1 MRLPHRAAAGPGGT
15 TLASW
20 GERMQCVEGSA
31 DVEDSGN
38 RALRLAVSAAQTAAQ
53 AVASPPCSFRLLDN
67 VDFLID
73 VVFLD
78 SRAVA
83 DRVEEKTNT
92 ERVPRRR
99 RRSRGGERSSVETAA
114 KGEKPREKTRRRKV
128 SPSGPRALRGKEA
141 ESDSEGPEASVLPSS
156 DEELQRYAD
165 RTAGSA
171 TFPVPPSGTAAEST
185 RPDAARMPSCAE
197 VEQCKENERN
207 YKEARTCLSLFARHP
222 AAWSLCLRALERAA
236 ALLSPNCLLA
246 NNELPSQP
254 RGLSSLR
261 DFSLFSDSA
270 PGSLSACWRPDCL
283 TESPSILKS
292 NTRSNS
298 TYSSN
303 SSAPLT
309 TETEAA
315 PVSSPSLHSS
325 GARCRR
331 SVEHGG
337 DDKSQ
342 FGSLEIRDAAHLG
355 MLGEGAAGVSLGSA
369 QFARVSVREEEAK
382 RRLFARSLFAA
393 RVLRLL
399 ANVGLPFLQLPL
411 PPPRLRSQELWRR
424 RMQLSL
430 FPEAEGATSGGG
442 SGDQEVEEDGTF
454 EILPALCFGGEKP
467 LHVNQ
472 GGMQTPTVGRQ
483 EGGFFFRV
491 SPFVPLSLAP
501 PPLAAPQLLHREL
514 AALLQL
520 SCLYTSL
527 FLAASRE
534 SCALPASGS
543 ASTSSDAGERVE
555 APGLPEA
562 KSGDGASE
570 TEGRAQRDRF
580 REVTETL
587 YEAAA
592 SLLAHI
598 VAQQQLNSGT
608 SLPLLQQKTGIQRAV
623 SVARLFCFA
632 GADADLLSS
641 SLSAPKREPSEAGT
655 GAEGQRSGDG
665 LLARAV
671 FARVSVGLVQA
682 LAQLAVS
689 RDSHLASAE
698 HRALFRD
705 AFLQESPLV
714 LLLLQEA
721 LSVAVS
727 LLETTFPQSES
738 EACLDAAEARP
749 TPQKRRQLETSHRGP
764 SPLFPRVTAFSH
776 DLLSVSLE
784 TTRQILRFWKSCL
797 GNETEQAFV
806 PRVQGGSVGDS
817 FTHPDASKKETG
829 PSCAGASAQRN
840 ADRWSETRSCRGRG
854 KAAGAEIQGETE
866 DRFSSG
872 ATQEGKDEA
881 DLSAHLGSGDAAS
894 GCLARKQKSE
904 RSNGGLSL
912 EKSEAC
918 LKGIAAA
925 LVLGDGEIVR
935 RLVTSLL
942 VLLQAIPGVATREVP
957 PGSSV
962 SNGKR
967 SFAVPASSIGFFG
980 GSAKA
985 DLCVHAL
992 ASDVVALFFSLSSS
1006 FFFLPSPYLPRP
1018 PLRDAVVSTYGSSQS
1033 PSLSPTCLYASSP
1046 PSSLPSSSTPFP
1058 RSCPLLSIEGASEA
1072 TAGEVAAH
1080 VEAAAKETPRVLPRL
1095 LRWIQLAAGRD
1106 SLCRTVACLLPLLRA
1121 SSPRLSAFQLH
1132 AVRLL
1137 LAWILPL
1144 SRQLCPSLLAAH
1156 LLYGETSPG
1165 DGEAKREDGGRASD
1179 LGRRGKEKAK
1189 AEKRASRDAAPSGS
1203 GLGDA
1208 EIFALS
1214 ARLHLPVVG
1223 TLHAGSETAP
1233 LARRQSAE
1241 ASGLRQAQEPAR
1253 KSGGGSREG
1262 RAGGAPSRRR
1272 GRSGDEREKEK
1283 TEAGLC
1289 QAHCAE
1295 ENAELGKSQSFLE
1308 SLSPPV
1314 LILLRFLA
1322 LLQHS
1327 RDLEESDALAAVECL
1342 SRFMSPFLGLVFG
1355 PSVGACEKRVSPQ
1368 NSAPVCLPRDQ
1379 RVAAVSPKSENAKSE
1394 GGENAEDEPECTNA
1408 RRVLEALRKVLHTGG
1423 LLPELVGAALCAAQL
1438 PCRRKE
1444 ENACVL
1450 SSGGER
1456 LAGAIVEGVNPEE
1469 RLADALNRTEPSRS
1483 SWASRLQQRALCG
1496 RFLCHLVVL
1505 CGESPFLSLT
1515 NALLRASR
1523 GFSAASSGARQ
1534 DASGA
1539 NGDTLSFLPAVE
1551 SSGCPREGDSEE
1563 REETAA
1569 SLEVALWACRQARE
1583 AARLCGLHW
1592 QSEPLHTVALDL
1604 LGRYRQKRCSDKQKD
1619 KEERADSE
1627 EEEAKGA
1634 GRMSEEN
1641 GKRVSR
1647 SESCA
1652 RQPGPGRRGPSG
1664 AKASVSQTPV
1674 DQSAKAGTGPE
1685 DSKGEEE
1692 TSSRFS
1698 DEDLS
1703 WALLPVVGAAAC
1715 LAEDG
1720 DAASCED
1727 PRRAKRDDCEASNA
1741 GACRSGGASRVD
1753 VVQLTIACICLT
1765 EDVVRAAKECRAALK
1780 RCGGLSLNQRQSP
1793 TDSGPLNGR
1802 GSTAVAALSSSA
1814 CAGAEEKVDDRR
1826 GKRGSR
1832 ETEGRWLASLSL
1844 CQLLWRELR
1853 RVLLDSLVLLNEDLV
1868 TAITKRVSFPR
1879 ETRQTASSLR
1889 PCLGDREKRAGA
1901 EDGCGSGEE
1910 SAESR
1915 GDRGGLLLLEG
1926 RLRALLLLLS
1936 GDLSSVCAIAVGGE
1950 TTTDGASFRTR
1961 RSSLRPRMQL
1971 KKNQESSQDEQLAAT
1986 AAACLC
1992 FVGLQL
1998 TDAEKS
2004 LSPTDAKRD
2013 AKMADPSL
2021 APHQLQLPSASNGP
2035 GVCVSADAV
2044 SPRAH
2049 GGPDAAA
2056 AAPWLWTGRGGHGPE
2071 GEETGSRDE
2080 AHDFASWLQGEK
2092 SVSER
2097 TEERAVATQ
2106 VSLHFM
2112 ALRGWLLASQ
2122 VTQTS
2127 PEKRRSLSTGQGPDR
2142 RALNGEQTDGI
2153 YWLWTS
2159 QIRLVRRVLFYGE
2172 TFPEA
2177 LLSVESP
2184 SSGAYSSASTHA
2196 SLSCSLTAL
2205 HSSLP
2210 TASVSLSGDAG
2221 TSPTVRSKESLEGRT
2236 TFLGNPKLETTGH
2249 RCGGDTCGFQSPPL
2263 TLLPGVWRA
2272 LALLFSSFSRQLVC
2286 GAPSGRRASPASSS
2300 LRVRKRLP
2308 ERARKVQVRI
2318 LRDLSDFMLQCAF
2331 VSAGVAPQSSDTALA
2346 GSAASAASFPSET
2359 GQEER
2364 RAEEGGTEFS
2374 SLGERGTQEQQC
2386 RSDQARQLDL
2396 RRSPKV
2402 LTAGLVPLL
2411 RNVGGS
2417 SPACACG
2424 AEARTVLLETLFTV
2438 LRSLVD
2444 LVATTR
2450 LHPQGCSCCS
2460 CQGLVPPSRSHDL
2473 TPTGSEDSGGRR
2485 ASMQVG
2491 APVTARGDEG
2501 DTARPRIVATQG
2513 DQKDLSGA
2521 KAFDAA
2527 EKRRDASA
2535 KDVLGAHAEGNME
2548 SPHNKEEQERT
2559 AGKPREREEKDL
2571 ECRLCGGC
2579 CHECA
2584 RPLVAALT
2592 KVSACWASILRAL
2605 LACFDSP
2612 LLLLPLLNE
2621 KKGFALLQRLLYFLL
2636 LQGGLRALQMA
2647 VHESRQKEN
2656 FLSVS
2661 FASQDPLQSSFGAFD
2676 DSCRRGCPDLVGGLK
2691 SARLTAAREER
2702 ADLEAAFELTLKWLL
2717 RLVQIS
2723 RKTVPS
2729 CFSKMLDRLP
2739 DADAGCTGACRRQ
2752 GKLATAAEA
2761 MVPKSRSVGGSPSRA
2776 SDGAVRR
2783 KRARFSGDQ
2792 TGPGGRGDPHEP
2804 DLKARVTNS
2813 ESGTQKGVKGSG
2825 GRCSCCGDLL
2835 SDGADAVSGGDGD
2848 SEDESEEV
2856 LEDSGYAE
2864 CRVDRATLAWTIEE
2878 SCARAATALLRHR
2891 LKTPL
2896 SRVLREELLVRLGF
2910 SASTQ
2915 DALVRHPL
2923 RGLYSVPPMFAF
2935 AFPGLSP
2942 PAPGR
2947 TLPLVGRT
2955 PEAIAVASWAP
2966 PPLQPLG
2973 TQGTG
2978 ATGASGCVGNSGQP
2992 QAVLVGLQQ
3001 HQALQ
3006 SMEEQMVRTLEVQQM
3021 MEGVAEENEGTDGGP
3036 LSLVEI
3042 LLHTICSLIFA
3053 TRGEMTSVEKGQ
3065 WSSLFCPASRGPRFS
3080 PGFSPR
3086 CWEREAASSC
3096 LWTSEFE
3103 AQDTSPLG
3111 AEADERHQLLL
3122 VTMLKA
3128 LLLPLAAR
3136 VFSGKVGSFGGS
3148 LSPLVNDFVSPFHSS
3163 LCDLPDGECDQE
3175 TEETLANAPVRCGLT
3190 VPPRIQLRRWP
3201 FIFTFH
3207 ILASSCLPLWG
3218 ACFVR
3223 RSAFASCC
3231 PCCPALESKGSPI
3244 EGEGLASPAACLA
3257 ADFHPGQGADI
3268 GTAPCPLAEAK
3279 ATPVHHD
3286 LARSWCACCYCFPQ
3300 PHSPCIKAL
3309 TAGNSSLAFVP
3320 PAPIAAAASA
3330 VASVAAHLPVG
3341 PACRSSSARAGE
3353 APGEPEVEAQMPPST
3368 VGVASCGSEGNV
3380 FLGREK
3386 SRRSASFSDI
3396 GDVSGTQLQPES
3408 PCAPAS
3414 LAVFVSA
3421 LVAAAFKPHLFTL
3434 LDTNASY
3441 TTNMWEGSTALSSTV
3456 GFGGPASSA
3465 KGERGDGVGAAAP
3478 PATSRGPAANAAVS
3492 AVSEQASSS
3501 PALQLPYL
3509 LHSPPLFL
3517 LHPFQEILLEG
3528 LPPRFSSLLV
3538 GVQAPQPSIVPPI
3551 ARVAA
3556 AVGQALQFTAT
3567 QRPAGEIGRQVRGP
3581 GDLEGRPG
3589 ALFSLLEEFH
3599 KCFFAVDFL
3608 RVGGLLQQQQLL
3620 HRHRQLDSLVATGR
3634 GAVGGAGWGA
3644 TAGEGDTGSPRATGL
3659 PETGG
3664 IAALAAGIG
3673 AAAAAGDV
3681 LALLRLMA
3689 PVKPSGTGTASSP
3702 SAKET
3707 VTGKGAIGGKR
3718 GIGAAAGAFGTGA
3731 TGDQPRKVGGGKGKG
3746 KR

>member
-1 MRLPHRAAAGPGGT
+1 MRLPQRAAAGPGGT
-15 TLASW
+15 LLASW

-31 DVEDSGN
+31 DMEESGKS
-38 RALRLAVSAAQTAAQ
+38 ALRLAVSAAQTAAQ
-53 AVASPPCSFRLLDN
+53 AVASPPCSLRLMEN

-73 VVFLD
+73 LVFLD

-83 DRVEEKTNT
+83 DRVEENTNA

-99 RRSRGGERSSVETAA
+99 RRSRGGERSSVETVA
-114 KGEKPREKTRRRKV
+114 KGEKPRERTRRRKV
-128 SPSGPRALRGKEA
+128 SPSGPRAFRGKEA
-141 ESDSEGPEASVLPSS
+141 ELDSEGAEASVLPSS
-156 DEELQRYAD
+156 DEELQRHAD
-165 RTAGSA
+165 RRARSA
-171 TFPVPPSGTAAEST
+171 TFAVPPSGTAAENT
-185 RPDAARMPSCAE
+185 RRDAERMLSCAE
-197 VEQCKENERN
+197 DEHCKESERN
-207 YKEARTCLSLFARHP
+207 DKEARRRLSLFARHP

-246 NNELPSQP
+246 TKGLPSRP

-270 PGSLSACWRPDCL
+270 SGALSACSRPGFL
-283 TESPSILKS
+283 AESTSVSKS
-292 NTRSNS
+292 KTPSNS
-298 TYSSN
+298 TFSLN
-303 SSAPLT
+303 SSAPLS
-309 TETEAA
+309 TETQAA
-315 PVSSPSLHSS
+315 PVSSSSRHSS
-325 GARCRR
+325 GARCSC

-337 DDKSQ
+337 DDTSQ
-342 FGSLEIRDAAHLG
+342 FVPLESRDAQRLG
-355 MLGEGAAGVSLGSA
+355 MLREGEAGVSLESA
-369 QFARVSVREEEAK
+369 HFSRVSVADEEVK

-411 PPPRLRSQELWRR
+411 PPPRLRSRGLWRR

-430 FPEAEGATSGGG
+430 FPDAEGASSGGA
-442 SGDQEVEEDGTF
+442 SGDQEAEEDGTF
-454 EILPALCFGGEKP
+454 EISPAVCFGGETP

-527 FLAASRE
+527 SLAASRE
-534 SCALPASGS
+534 TGAWRGPGPV
-543 ASTSSDAGERVE
+543 STSCGAGERVE
-555 APGLPEA
+555 RRPGLPGA
-562 KSGDGASE
+562 KSGGAVSE
-570 TEGRAQRDRF
+570 TVGRTQRACF
-580 REVTETL
+580 RQVAETL
-587 YEAAA
+587 DEAAA
-592 SLLAHI
+592 ALLAHI

-608 SLPLLQQKTGIQRAV
+608 SLPLLQQRTGIQRAV
-623 SVARLFCFA
+623 SVVRLFCFA
-632 GADADLLSS
+632 DADADLLSS
-641 SLSAPKREPSEAGT
+641 PLSDPKRERSEAGT
-655 GAEGQRSGDG
+655 GAEGPRTGDG

-682 LAQLAVS
+682 LVQLAVS
-689 RDSHLASAE
+689 PDSHLASAE

-705 AFLQESPLV
+705 AFLQESPLI
-714 LLLLQEA
+714 LLLLQDA

-727 LLETTFPQSES
+727 LLETAFPQGES
-738 EACLDAAEARP
+738 ETRLDAAEAHP
-749 TPQKRRQLETSHRGP
+749 APPKRRQLETSHRGP
-764 SPLFPRVTAFSH
+764 SPRFPRATGFSQE
-776 DLLSVSLE
+776 LLSVSLE

-797 GNETEQAFV
+797 GNETKQAFV
-806 PRVQGGSVGDS
+806 SRLQGGNAGES
-817 FTHPDASKKETG
+817 FTRPDANKRETG
-829 PSCAGASAQRN
+829 PACAGASAQRN
-840 ADRWSETRSCRGRG
+840 ADRRSETRSCRNRG
-854 KAAGAEIQGETE
+854 KAAGTEIQGETE
-866 DRFSSG
+866 DSSSSG
-872 ATQEGKDEA
+872 ATQEGKGEA
-881 DLSAHLGSGDAAS
+881 DLSANLGSGDAVS
-894 GCLARKQKSE
+894 GCLARKQRSE
-904 RSNGGLSL
+904 RSKRGPFL

-925 LVLGDGEIVR
+925 LVLGDGEVVR

-942 VLLQAIPGVATREVP
+942 VLLQAIPGVATTETP

-967 SFAVPASSIGFFG
+967 SFSVFASSIGFFG
-980 GSAKA
+980 ASAKA

-992 ASDVVALFFSLSSS
+992 ASDVLALLFSLLSS
-1006 FFFLPSPYLPRP
+1006 FFLLPPPHLPRP
-1018 PLRDAVVSTYGSSQS
+1018 PLRDAFVFACGSPRS
-1033 PSLSPTCLYASSP
+1033 PSLSPSCLSAS
-1046 PSSLPSSSTPFP
+1046 PSSLSSSSIPSP

-1072 TAGEVAAH
+1072 PAGEVSAR
-1080 VEAAAKETPRVLPRL
+1080 VEAAAKEAPRVLPRL
-1095 LRWIQLAAGRD
+1095 LHWIQLAAGRD
-1106 SLCRTVACLLPLLRA
+1106 SLCQAAARLLPLLRA
-1121 SSPRLSAFQLH
+1121 TSPPLSAFQLH

-1137 LAWILPL
+1137 LVWILPL

-1156 LLYGETSPG
+1156 LLYGQTSPS

-1179 LGRRGKEKAK
+1179 LGRRGMEKAK
-1189 AEKRASRDAAPSGS
+1189 SEKRSSCDAPPSSS

-1223 TLHAGSETAP
+1223 ALPAGSETAP
-1233 LARRQSAE
+1233 LARRQPAE
-1241 ASGLRQAQEPAR
+1241 ASGLQQALEPAR
-1253 KSGGGSREG
+1253 RSGGGSREG
-1262 RAGGAPSRRR
+1262 RSGGAPSRRR

-1283 TEAGLC
+1283 SSEAGLC
-1289 QAHCAE
+1289 QARCAE
-1295 ENAELGKSQSFLE
+1295 ENAELGKSQSFLKT
-1308 SLSPPV
+1308 LSPPV

-1327 RDLEESDALAAVECL
+1327 RDLEEGNSFAAVESL
-1342 SRFMSPFLGLVFG
+1342 SRFMSPFLGLVFD
-1355 PSVGACEKRVSPQ
+1355 PSVGACEKRVSPR
-1368 NSAPVCLPRDQ
+1368 NSGPVCPARNP
-1379 RVAAVSPKSENAKSE
+1379 RVADVSPKSENATSG
-1394 GGENAEDEPECTNA
+1394 GGENVEEETACANA
-1408 RRVLEALRKVLHTGG
+1408 RRVLEALRKLLDTDG
-1423 LLPELVGAALCAAQL
+1423 LLPELLRGTLCAAQL

-1444 ENACVL
+1444 EAACVL
-1450 SSGGER
+1450 ASGGEG
-1456 LAGAIVEGVNPEE
+1456 LAETIEGVNDEE
-1469 RLADALNRTEPSRS
+1469 RIPDALNRAEPSRS

-1496 RFLCHLVVL
+1496 RFLSHLVVL

-1515 NALLRASR
+1515 NALLLASR
-1523 GFSAASSGARQ
+1523 GLSAVSVGARQ
-1534 DASGA
+1534 DASGP
-1539 NGDTLSFLPAVE
+1539 NGDTFSFLPAVE
-1551 SSGCPREGDSEE
+1551 SSGGPRKGDSEQ

-1592 QSEPLHTVALDL
+1592 QSEPLHAVALGL
-1604 LGRYRQKRCSDKQKD
+1604 LERYREKRYSDEQKE
-1619 KEERADSE
+1619 KEERVDSK

-1634 GRMSEEN
+1634 GRMREEN
-1641 GKRVSR
+1641 DRRVLP

-1652 RQPGPGRRGPSG
+1652 RQPGSGRRGPSG
-1664 AKASVSQTPV
+1664 AKASVSQAPE
-1674 DQSAKAGTGPE
+1674 DQSAKAGRGPE
-1685 DSKGEEE
+1685 DPKGEEE

-1698 DEDLS
+1698 DQDLS
-1703 WALLPVVGAAAC
+1703 WSLLPFVGAAAC

-1720 DAASCED
+1720 AVASCED
-1727 PRRAKRDDCEASNA
+1727 HRGAKGEDCEESNA
-1741 GACRSGGASRVD
+1741 GAWRSGGASRVD

-1765 EDVVRAAKECRAALK
+1765 EDVARAAKKCRAALLL
-1780 RCGGLSLNQRQSP
+1780 CGGLSHDQRQSP
-1793 TDSGPLNGR
+1793 IDSGPLNGR
-1802 GSTAVAALSSSA
+1802 ESTVVAALSSSA
-1814 CAGAEEKVDDRR
+1814 CVGAEEKVDERR

-1832 ETEGRWLASLSL
+1832 ETKDRWLASLSL
-1844 CQLLWRELR
+1844 CQFLWKELR

-1868 TAITKRVSFPR
+1868 AAITKRVSFPR

-1901 EDGCGSGEE
+1901 EDGCGSGEQG
-1910 SAESR
+1910 AESR

-1950 TTTDGASFRTR
+1950 TTTEGA
-1961 RSSLRPRMQL
+1961 RPRMQL
-1971 KKNQESSQDEQLAAT
+1971 MKNQEPSQDEQLAAT
-1986 AAACLC
+1986 AAASLCLL
-1992 FVGLQL
+1992 GLQL
-1998 TDAEKS
+1998 TDEKNS
-2004 LSPTDAKRD
+2004 QSPTDAKRD
-2013 AKMADPSL
+2013 ANMADPSL
-2021 APHQLQLPSASNGP
+2021 APQQLQLPSASNGS

-2044 SPRAH
+2044 SPRAR
-2049 GGPDAAA
+2049 GAPDTAAV
-2056 AAPWLWTGRGGHGPE
+2056 APWLCPSRGGHGPE

-2080 AHDFASWLQGEK
+2080 VHDFASWLQGERR
-2092 SVSER
+2092 VSQR
-2097 TEERAVATQ
+2097 PEEREVARQ

-2127 PEKRRSLSTGQGPDR
+2127 REKRRSLSTGQAPHR
-2142 RALNGEQTDGI
+2142 RALKGGRRDDI

-2159 QIRLVRRVLFYGE
+2159 QIRLVRRLLFYGE

-2177 LLSVESP
+2177 ILSVESP
-2184 SSGAYSSASTHA
+2184 SCGAYSSASTHV
-2196 SLSCSLTAL
+2196 SLPRSLTAL

-2210 TASVSLSGDAG
+2210 TPSESLSGVAR
-2221 TSPTVRSKESLEGRT
+2221 TSPTVRSKESLEGKT
-2236 TFLGNPKLETTGH
+2236 TLLRNPKLETKDH
-2249 RCGGDTCGFQSPPL
+2249 LCGVDTCGFQSASL

-2286 GAPSGRRASPASSS
+2286 GTLSGRRASPASS

-2308 ERARKVQVRI
+2308 ERARKVEVQI

-2331 VSAGVAPQSSDTALA
+2331 VSACVAPQSSDTALA
-2346 GSAASAASFPSET
+2346 GSAASAASSPSET

-2364 RAEEGGTEFS
+2364 RSEEGGAEFS
-2374 SLGERGTQEQQC
+2374 SLGERGAQEQQC
-2386 RSDQARQLDL
+2386 RRDQVRQLDL

-2402 LTAGLVPLL
+2402 LTAGLLPLL
-2411 RNVGGS
+2411 RSVGAS

-2424 AEARTVLLETLFTV
+2424 AEARTVLLDTLFTF

-2460 CQGLVPPSRSHDL
+2460 CQGLIPPSRSHDP
-2473 TPTGSEDSGGRR
+2473 TPTGSEDSGRR
-2485 ASMQVG
+2485 ASSQVG

-2501 DTARPRIVATQG
+2501 DTARPTIGATEG
-2513 DQKDLSGA
+2513 DQKDSSGA

-2535 KDVLGAHAEGNME
+2535 KDVLGAHAEGNIE
-2548 SPHNKEEQERT
+2548 SPHKTEEREGT
-2559 AGKPREREEKDL
+2559 AGKPQEREEKDL

-2584 RPLVAALT
+2584 EPLAASLT
-2592 KVSACWASILRAL
+2592 KVRACWASILRAL

-2621 KKGFALLQRLLYFLL
+2621 KKGFALLQRLLHFLL

-2647 VHESRQKEN
+2647 VRESRQKEN

-2661 FASQDPLQSSFGAFD
+2661 FASQDPLQSSFGEFD
-2676 DSCRRGCPDLVGGLK
+2676 DSCRPGSPDLVGGLK

-2702 ADLEAAFELTLKWLL
+2702 ADLEAALELTLKWLL

-2729 CFSKMLDRLP
+2729 CFSKMLDSLP

-2752 GKLATAAEA
+2752 GKVTTAADA
-2761 MVPKSRSVGGSPSRA
+2761 KVPESRGVGGSPGCA
-2776 SDGAVRR
+2776 SDGADRW
-2783 KRARFSGDQ
+2783 KRARFSEDQ
-2792 TGPGGRGDPHEP
+2792 MGPGGRGNPQEAGP
-2804 DLKARVTNS
+2804 EARVTNS
-2813 ESGTQKGVKGSG
+2813 ASRTQKGIKGSR

-2835 SDGADAVSGGDGD
+2835 SDGADDVSGGDRE
-2848 SEDESEEV
+2848 SEDESAEE
-2856 LEDSGYAE
+2856 LEDSRDVE

-2915 DALVRHPL
+2915 DALLRHPL
-2923 RGLYSVPPMFAF
+2923 RGLYSVPPAFAF

-2947 TLPLVGRT
+2947 TVPLVGRS

-3021 MEGVAEENEGTDGGP
+3021 VEGVADENEGTDGGP
-3036 LSLVEI
+3036 PSLVEI

-3053 TRGEMTSVEKGQ
+3053 TRGEMTPVEKGQ
-3065 WSSLFCPASRGPRFS
+3065 WSSLFCPASRGSR
-3080 PGFSPR
+3080 FSPR
-3086 CWEREAASSC
+3086 CWEREAESSC
-3096 LWTSEFE
+3096 VWTSEFE

-3122 VTMLKA
+3122 VTTLKA

-3136 VFSGKVGSFGGS
+3136 VFSSKVGSFGGS
-3148 LSPLVNDFVSPFHSS
+3148 LSPLVNDFVSPSQSS
-3163 LCDLPDGECDQE
+3163 LSDLPDGQCDQA
-3175 TEETLANAPVRCGLT
+3175 TEATLANAPVRYGLT
-3190 VPPRIQLRRWP
+3190 VPPRIPLRRWP

-3207 ILASSCLPLWG
+3207 LLTSSCLPLWG
-3218 ACFVR
+3218 ARFLR

-3244 EGEGLASPAACLA
+3244 EGEGLATPAACLA
-3257 ADFHPGQGADI
+3257 ANFHPGQGADV
-3268 GTAPCPLAEAK
+3268 GAAPCPLEEAK
-3279 ATPVHHD
+3279 ATPVHHG
-3286 LARSWCACCYCFPQ
+3286 LAHSWCACCYCFPQ

-3309 TAGNSSLAFVP
+3309 TAGNSCLAFVP
-3320 PAPIAAAASA
+3320 PAPIAAVASA
-3330 VASVAAHLPVG
+3330 VASVAAHLPLG
-3341 PACRSSSARAGE
+3341 STCRSSSARAGE
-3353 APGEPEVEAQMPPST
+3353 APGETEVEAQISPST
-3368 VGVASCGSEGNV
+3368 GGVASCGSEGNV
-3380 FLGREK
+3380 FLGCEK
-3386 SRRSASFSDI
+3386 GRRSASFSDI

-3421 LVAAAFKPHLFTL
+3421 LVAAAFKPHLFSL

-3456 GFGGPASSA
+3456 GFGGPASSG
-3465 KGERGDGVGAAAP
+3465 KGERGDGVGATAP

-3517 LHPFQEILLEG
+3517 LHPLQEILLEG

-3567 QRPAGEIGRQVRGP
+3567 QRPAGETVRQVRGP
-3581 GDLEGRPG
+3581 GDLAGRRG
-3589 ALFSLLEEFH
+3589 ALGSLLEEFH

-3644 TAGEGDTGSPRATGL
+3644 TAGEGDTGSPRGTGL
-3659 PETGG
+3659 SETGG

-3681 LALLRLMA
+3681 LALLRFMA

-3707 VTGKGAIGGKR
+3707 ATGKGAIGGKR

-3731 TGDQPRKVGGGKGKG
+3731 AGDQPRKVGGGKGKG